1 MSDQARLTERIAAL
15 EVHLQHV
22 MEAIREADAR
32 QEERMRQLEARIVE
46 QFHDHERR
54 LRALERFLYRA
65 TGWVAAVA
73 SLVTLLWQLLL
84 RAWPQ

>member
-1 MSDQARLTERIAAL
+1 MSDEVRIIERIAAL
-15 EVHLQHV
+15 EVRLQHV

-32 QEERMRQLEARIVE
+32 QDERMRQLEERLVE
-46 QFHDHERR
+46 QVRDHERR
-54 LRALERFLYRA
+54 LRALERWLYRA

-84 RAWPQ
+84 QWLGR